1 MMGDGSPKD
10 SPHSDAPHRIPI
22 EDRLD
27 LHAFSPSEIR
37 DLVEEYL
44 SLAVTAGFRQVRI
57 IHGRGSGVQRRVVRS
72 ILSRHP
78 GVEVYGDAPVI
89 TSYSIHYTKLY
100 DPPRSMSILRDRPWG
115 R

>member
-1 MMGDGSPKD
+1 M
-10 SPHSDAPHRIPI
+10 SDRPGGPETPHRIPI

-27 LHAFSPSEIR
+27 LHAFSPAEIR

-78 GVEVYGDAPVI
+78 GVEVYGDAPPEGGGWGATVVRLRI
-89 TSYSIHYTKLY
+89 AE
-100 DPPRSMSILRDRPWG
+100 PPISSR
-115 R
+115 